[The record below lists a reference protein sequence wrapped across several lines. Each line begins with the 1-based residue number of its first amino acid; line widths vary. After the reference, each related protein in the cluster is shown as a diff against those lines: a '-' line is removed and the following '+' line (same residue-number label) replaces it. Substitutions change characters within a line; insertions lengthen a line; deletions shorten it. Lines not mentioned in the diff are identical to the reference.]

1 MNSFLT
7 FLYIAGLAQPV
18 QFIPVELD
26 INKTGLP

>member
-1 MNSFLT
+1 MNYFLT
-7 FLYIAGLAQPV
+7 FLYGLAQPV